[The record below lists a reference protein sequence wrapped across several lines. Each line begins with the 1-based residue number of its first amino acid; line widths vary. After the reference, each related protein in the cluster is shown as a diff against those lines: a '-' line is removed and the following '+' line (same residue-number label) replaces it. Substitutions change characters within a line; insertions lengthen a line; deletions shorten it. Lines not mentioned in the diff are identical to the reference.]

1 MENKMTDLSPK
12 NVAEVSDRLM
22 MTARVGNNSY
32 ENSKLMD
39 DASILIEAL
48 QARIVALE
56 LALKGE

>member
-1 MENKMTDLSPK
+1 MTDLSPK